1 MDENMTLQQL
11 RYVIKIVE
19 CGSISEAA
27 KQLFI
32 TQPSLSTAVKE
43 LEKELGIEI
52 FYRTAKGISLTV
64 DGTEFLSYARQIIEQ
79 TELMEQRYLGK
90 KPSKQLCS
98 ISTQH
103 YAFAVN
109 AFVELLLGL
118 NVDEYEFTL
127 RETKTYEIIEDVK
140 NLRSEIGIIY
150 LSDFNEKVITKLL
163 KENHLVFNPLFE
175 AKPHVFVSS
184 KHPLAKNSLVT
195 LEDLEDY
202 PFLAFEQGEY
212 NSFYFSE
219 ELLSTVPRKKT
230 IRVSD
235 RATLFNLLIGLN
247 GYTICSGFLSRDLNG
262 DNIVSVPLQTKER
275 MLIGWIA
282 NKKSYLSTLSL
293 DYISKLKKLIREY
306 GYPIVEK
313 SSDTASG

>member
-1 MDENMTLQQL
+1 MTLQQL